1 MKIAFYAPMKSPRHP
16 VPSGDRL
23 MARQLMQVLE
33 LIGAEVRLASELRTY
48 TSTPNA
54 VSLDE
59 QRSAGALEAR
69 RLIQDWEADGWRP
82 DIWFSYHPYYKALD
96 WIGPAIVAHFGAAHV
111 TAEASYAPGRRE
123 GPWKDR
129 VGELA
134 GQLASADCHFYLK
147 DRDRAGLVQ
156 LEGQGGRYAGLVH
169 VPPFIDTE
177 PFAQFDHT
185 GTDHGPARLVTVAM
199 MRRDVKLESYRY
211 LARALEPI
219 QHLDWVLD
227 IAGDG
232 DARSDVEDAFRSFAA
247 DRVRF
252 LGRLEGDGVRSL
264 LSGADLFVWPGFGEA
279 YGLAYLEAQAA
290 GLAVVAQ
297 DTAGV
302 ANVVQDGVTGLLCP
316 AHDVAALTA
325 AVQRLIGD
333 RQLLREF
340 GARAR
345 VFVLKERSLDNA
357 RSIVGRTLTEL
368 TRQHKDRKP

>member
-23 MARQLMQVLE
+23 MARQLTQVLE
-33 LIGAEVRLASELRTY
+33 LIGAEVRLASEVRTY
-48 TSTPNA
+48 INTPDA

-59 QRSAGALEAR
+59 QRGACAREAR
-69 RLIQDWEADGWRP
+69 RLIQDWEAQGWRP
-82 DIWFSYHPYYKALD
+82 DVWFCYHPYYKALD
-96 WIGPAIVAHFGAAHV
+96 WIGPAIVAHFGAVHV
-111 TAEASYAPGRRE
+111 TAEASYAPGRRD

-129 VGELA
+129 VEELA
-134 GQLASADCHFYLK
+134 GQLTSADCHFYLK
-147 DRDRAGLVQ
+147 DRDRAGLAQ
-156 LEGQGGRYAGLVH
+156 LEGLRAGLVH
-169 VPPFIDTE
+169 VPPFIDIE
-177 PFAQFDHT
+177 PFAELDHART
-185 GTDHGPARLVTVAM
+185 AHGPVRLVTVAM

-211 LARALEPI
+211 LARALGPI
-219 QHLDWVLD
+219 QHLDWELD

-232 DARSDVEDAFRSFAA
+232 DARGDVEDAFRDFDA

-252 LGRLEGDGVRSL
+252 LGRLEGDGIRSL
-264 LSGADLFVWPGFGEA
+264 LAGADLFVWPGFGEA

-316 AHDVAALTA
+316 AHDVAAFTA
-325 AVQRLIGD
+325 TVQRFVDD
-333 RQLLREF
+333 RQLLRDF

-345 VFVLKERSLDNA
+345 AFILTERSHERA
-357 RSIVGRTLTEL
+357 CSIIGRTLAEL
-368 TRQHKDRKP
+368 IEQQ